1 MTKESIIIINILRIS
16 SDSKYLEFNVDCDR
30 DYYFTTL
37 YIRDYREP
45 ISSGKQVVGK
55 DFSSIFEDDQRTNW
69 AVRIPLDELSG
80 PSMYYVYFGVQKN
93 DNSEED
99 NSEKDNFA
107 MGVCSDISTVYKT
120 LLNDLLSIRQ
130 SCACDLGVSENVKR
144 IFAILYGH
152 IEAMKLQR
160 YSDAEYFYS
169 LIQQNFG
176 NCEGDYPVNNSYKK
190 SCNCH

>member
-1 MTKESIIIINILRIS
+1 MAKESIIIINILRIS
-16 SDSKYLEFNVDCDR
+16 SDSKYLEFNVDCKKG
-30 DYYFTTL
+30 YYFTTL

-80 PSMYYVYFGVQKN
+80 PSMYYVKFGAYDPNNPLK
-93 DNSEED
+93 ED
-99 NSEKDNFA
+99 EVVI
-107 MGVCSDISTVYKT
+107 GVCSDISTVYKT

-130 SCACDLGVSENVKR
+130 SCSCDLGVSENVKR

-160 YSDAEYFYS
+160 YSEAEYFYS